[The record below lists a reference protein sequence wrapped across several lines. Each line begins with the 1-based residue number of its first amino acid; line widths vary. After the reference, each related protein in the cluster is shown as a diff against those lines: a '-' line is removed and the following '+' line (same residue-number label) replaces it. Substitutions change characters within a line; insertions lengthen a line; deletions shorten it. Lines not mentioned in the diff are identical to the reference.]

1 MLWPLNLSNVMK
13 TEICKHI
20 VRDKECSTAPHDRQL
35 GALGVNKVST
45 ISGWGPNT
53 DNLEIFINN
62 CQSLK
67 ILECSN
73 SVYASWI
80 LRSAYYPR
88 IIQCTNSFA
97 YRQYVNCTRRQH
109 RFILLSKVKNVGE
122 NNLISFSCQML
133 RHILSYLLADEIEK

>member
-1 MLWPLNLSNVMK
+1 MLWKLRFANTLY
-13 TEICKHI
+13 EIRSA
-20 VRDKECSTAPHDRQL
+20 VRHLTTDNWSL
-35 GALGVNKVST
+35 GGKVST

-109 RFILLSKVKNVGE
+109 RFILLSKVKNVGK